1 MEKQWGPTLSTVAAS
16 VLGLATYWPANAVD
30 VFYPEI
36 HIVPDSAT
44 DGLYFTGTSQTAATV
59 RAPKADLDA
68 IDEAFVLRNA
78 SEVRRFVADKPELAS
93 LIIEAFAVAHEYFPD
108 TPVLLDLLHDS
119 ESDRVGVE
127 LSIQTTKAPDEA
139 QVTLESFDQ
148 AWWLANMTRAESLLT
163 VSLEYV

>member
-1 MEKQWGPTLSTVAAS
+1 
-16 VLGLATYWPANAVD
+16 
-30 VFYPEI
+30 
-36 HIVPDSAT
+36 
-44 DGLYFTGTSQTAATV
+44 
-59 RAPKADLDA
+59 
-68 IDEAFVLRNA
+68 
-78 SEVRRFVADKPELAS
+78 
-93 LIIEAFAVAHEYFPD
+93 
-108 TPVLLDLLHDS
+108 LLDLLHDS